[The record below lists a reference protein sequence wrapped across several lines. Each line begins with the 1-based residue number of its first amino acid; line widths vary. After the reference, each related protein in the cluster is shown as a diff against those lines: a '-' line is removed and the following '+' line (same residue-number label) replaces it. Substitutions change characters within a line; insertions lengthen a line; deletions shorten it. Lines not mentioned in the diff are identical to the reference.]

1 MSAGLGRAV
10 AHVRGSERALAVELL
25 WVLRT
30 RLSLIWTNPCS
41 RGAAI
46 LSLGQI

>member
-1 MSAGLGRAV
+1 MSTGLGGLL
-10 AHVRGSERALAVELL
+10 HIRGSERALAAGPL

-41 RGAAI
+41 PGAAI